1 MKMRDIQERAAR
13 ILKETPDDKPS
24 EPASDREIRKT
35 IDQLEDED
43 LKGMRSDKEEELL
56 ECAPYTPHGARMSA
70 ARVDTVRLARSR
82 LHALRLQRELK
93 EIEIKLSKQLSHSDD
108 DSDEEAQKAREE
120 ELEHDAERT
129 RFDLERRQRTI
140 LEREKAEVTKLVQE
154 AEKAL
159 SEEQKRTDVGEGERS
174 PQNASVGPDD
184 SLTQPTDESQ
194 GDAQN
199 FAVDTE
205 AAKALAQRKDEL
217 SAIDARLDELA
228 LQDLERRQEKG
239 LLDSDEEHELDLQ
252 IKKCLKRQQ
261 ELSEQESEK
270 LRDAELRLL
279 EFKQASHALDDD
291 EQRELEHLRFASL
304 VAKKEADEG
313 FTASDEQ
320 KLEKVIVDIYTRRKK
335 AAEVG
340 AQEKDRDPTWQ
351 EWSSDAD
358 LDLKRYELKQLQ
370 RQQEGGSLDLAQTGR
385 VYQLRC
391 EMIDQL
397 TERIEVRRDEANS
410 SQLSQPELLE
420 PEPEP
425 EPATEVRLSLGS
437 LGIEPEPEPEPEHD
451 SLLDESQDVP
461 GSDGVFE
468 LRRAHRLPSTRLSM
482 LPLAQLSPLQSPAQ
496 LNATGFGSMMVSPTA
511 RGAGAEA
518 SYTLL
523 SNRLTPADEEQELE
537 ALKTSLKEDLI
548 RIHESKDAQ
557 HTLTLEQQGRLRD
570 LGGPELGPEILTKTA
585 SAVAVQAA
593 ARLVRSSSA
602 AVSASSP
609 TIPRTVSGSV
619 PDLGSLTAELSSVT
633 RLSADAFEG
642 GGATTEMSSESASA
656 SADAVVISME
666 GDGEEALLP
675 TEGQEETDSLV
686 ET

>member
-1 MKMRDIQERAAR
+1 M
-13 ILKETPDDKPS
+13 
-24 EPASDREIRKT
+24 
-35 IDQLEDED
+35 
-43 LKGMRSDKEEELL
+43 
-56 ECAPYTPHGARMSA
+56 C
-70 ARVDTVRLARSR
+70 VARSR

-93 EIEIKLSKQLSHSDD
+93 EIELKLSKQLSHSDD

-140 LEREKAEVTKLVQE
+140 LEREKVEVTKLVKE

-194 GDAQN
+194 GDAQS

-217 SAIDARLDELA
+217 SAIDAQLDKLA

-261 ELSEQESEK
+261 ELSEQDSEK

-279 EFKQASHALDDD
+279 EFKQASHALDDV

-335 AAEVG
+335 AAELG
-340 AQEKDRDPTWQ
+340 AQEKDREPTWQ

-397 TERIEVRRDEANS
+397 TERVEVRRDEANS
-410 SQLSQPELLE
+410 SQVSEPDLLE

-425 EPATEVRLSLGS
+425 EPATEVRLSLGAF
-437 LGIEPEPEPEPEHD
+437 GIEPEPEPEHD
-451 SLLDESQDVP
+451 SLLDESQDVL

-511 RGAGAEA
+511 RGAGGGAEA

-570 LGGPELGPEILTKTA
+570 LGGPELGPEILTKTTT
-585 SAVAVQAA
+585 SSVDQAA

-642 GGATTEMSSESASA
+642 GGVTTEMSSESASA
-656 SADAVVISME
+656 SADAVVISVE

-675 TEGQEETDSLV
+675 TEGEEETDSLV

>member
-1 MKMRDIQERAAR
+1 M
-13 ILKETPDDKPS
+13 
-24 EPASDREIRKT
+24 
-35 IDQLEDED
+35 
-43 LKGMRSDKEEELL
+43 
-56 ECAPYTPHGARMSA
+56 C
-70 ARVDTVRLARSR
+70 VARSR

-93 EIEIKLSKQLSHSDD
+93 EIELKLSKQLSHSDD

-140 LEREKAEVTKLVQE
+140 LEREKAEVTKLVKE

-194 GDAQN
+194 GDAQS

-217 SAIDARLDELA
+217 SAIDAQLDELA

-261 ELSEQESEK
+261 ELSEQDSEK

-279 EFKQASHALDDD
+279 EFKQASHALDDV

-335 AAEVG
+335 AAELG
-340 AQEKDRDPTWQ
+340 AQEKDREPTWQ

-397 TERIEVRRDEANS
+397 TERVEVRRDEANS
-410 SQLSQPELLE
+410 SQVSEPDLLE

-425 EPATEVRLSLGS
+425 EPATEVRLSLGAF
-437 LGIEPEPEPEPEHD
+437 GIEPEPEPEHD
-451 SLLDESQDVP
+451 SLLDESQDVL

-511 RGAGAEA
+511 R
-518 SYTLL
+518 
-523 SNRLTPADEEQELE
+523 P
-537 ALKTSLKEDLI
+537 
-548 RIHESKDAQ
+548 
-557 HTLTLEQQGRLRD
+557 
-570 LGGPELGPEILTKTA
+570 
-585 SAVAVQAA
+585 
-593 ARLVRSSSA
+593 
-602 AVSASSP
+602 
-609 TIPRTVSGSV
+609 
-619 PDLGSLTAELSSVT
+619 
-633 RLSADAFEG
+633 
-642 GGATTEMSSESASA
+642 
-656 SADAVVISME
+656 
-666 GDGEEALLP
+666 
-675 TEGQEETDSLV
+675 
-686 ET
+686 